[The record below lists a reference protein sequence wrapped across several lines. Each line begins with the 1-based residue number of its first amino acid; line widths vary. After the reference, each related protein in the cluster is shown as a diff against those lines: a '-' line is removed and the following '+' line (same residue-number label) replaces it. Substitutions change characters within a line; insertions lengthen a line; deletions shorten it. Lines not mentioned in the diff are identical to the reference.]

1 METKKLEKKKVS
13 ETVPVQAIIPRFL
26 YAELVKRCAE
36 EDFTIKEVIQSLIED
51 FIKADKFLYREW
63 QMSDEQYNKAM
74 TALEVYSTIRDEVES
89 LHNKKVKKNE

>member
-1 METKKLEKKKVS
+1 METEKLEKKKVS
-13 ETVPVQAIIPRFL
+13 GTVPVQAIIPRSL

-63 QMSDEQYNKAM
+63 EISNEQYTKAM
-74 TALEVYSTIRDEVES
+74 TALEVYTTIRDEAES
-89 LHNKKVKKNE
+89 LHNKKVKKT

>member
-1 METKKLEKKKVS
+1 METKKLEKKKIS
-13 ETVPVQAIIPRFL
+13 ATVPVQAIISRSL

-89 LHNKKVKKNE
+89 LHKKVKKP

>member
-1 METKKLEKKKVS
+1 METEKLEKKKVS
-13 ETVPVQAIIPRFL
+13 GTVPVQAIIPRSL

-89 LHNKKVKKNE
+89 LHKKVKKP